1 MICFRRLLRISSGVV
16 CILWLAAELVV
27 FSQENIVAIPR
38 RTVIQGFMDKYQIVQ
53 RPRIVIYINR
63 NQIPSASK
71 AEGTG
76 AAESHILPS
85 AEARI
90 IDEHFAAPFFE
101 AGVRFIDDDL
111 AASLQRAYDTTEN
124 FLQSLTRSQDR
135 VHMDFIR
142 KNADIAIELRV
153 QKKETEFDP
162 KKQSPYQIKATAYDL
177 RLPGTILARVS
188 TDEIEVKASPPSSAR
203 RSGTSK
209 TPLQEEVDQLSLLL
223 MQRLIPAMYIPEG

>member
-1 MICFRRLLRISSGVV
+1 MAAAM
-16 CILWLAAELVV
+16 LWLVVVPSV
-27 FSQENIVAIPR
+27 FSQESIVTVPR
-38 RTVIQGFMDKYQIVQ
+38 RAIIQGFADKYQIVQ
-53 RPRIVIYINR
+53 KPRIVIYINR
-63 NQIPSASK
+63 NHIPSALSTVEADK
-71 AEGTG
+71 
-76 AAESHILPS
+76 ESLPS

-90 IDEHFAAPFFE
+90 IDEHFAASFFE
-101 AGVRFIDDDL
+101 AGVRFVDEDL
-111 AASLQRAYDTTEN
+111 AASLQRAYDTMGN

-135 VHMDFIR
+135 AHIEFIR

-177 RLPGTILARVS
+177 RLPGTILARVG
-188 TDEIEVKASPPSSAR
+188 TDEIEVKASASVR

-223 MQRLIPAMYIPEG
+223 MQRLIPAMHVPEG